1 MNARTVLAMAGLTG
15 ALGVGLGAFG
25 AHALATRLSP
35 ADLATFETGARY
47 QMFHAVAL
55 LGVGAWLDRHPAQRL
70 EWAARAF
77 GLGVLIFSGSLYT
90 LVLTGHRWLGAVT
103 PIGGVALIAGW
114 VLVMVEG
121 ATTMDHSG

>member
-25 AHALATRLSP
+25 AHALAARLSP

-55 LGVGAWLDRHPAQRL
+55 LGVGAWLDRHPAGRL
-70 EWAARAF
+70 QWAARAF
-77 GLGVLIFSGSLYT
+77 GLGVLIFSGSLYA

-114 VLVMVEG
+114 ILVMVEG
-121 ATTMDHSG
+121 ATTMDQSG

>member
-1 MNARTVLAMAGLTG
+1 MNARTVLAMAGLAG

-25 AHALATRLSP
+25 AHALAARLSP

-55 LGVGAWLDRHPAQRL
+55 LGLGAWIGRHPARRL
-70 EWAARAF
+70 AWAARAF
-77 GLGVLIFSGSLYT
+77 GFGTLVFSGSLYA
-90 LVLTGHRWLGAVT
+90 LVLTGQRWLGAVT

-114 VLVMVEG
+114 ILVMVEG
-121 ATTMDHSG
+121 ATTMDQPG

>member
-15 ALGVGLGAFG
+15 AFGVGLGAFG
-25 AHALATRLSP
+25 AHALAARLSP

-55 LGVGAWLDRHPAQRL
+55 LGVGAWLDRHPARRL
-70 EWAARAF
+70 QWAARAF
-77 GLGVLIFSGSLYT
+77 GLGVLIFSGSLYAV
-90 LVLTGHRWLGAVT
+90 VLTGHRWLGAVT

-114 VLVMVEG
+114 ILVMVEG